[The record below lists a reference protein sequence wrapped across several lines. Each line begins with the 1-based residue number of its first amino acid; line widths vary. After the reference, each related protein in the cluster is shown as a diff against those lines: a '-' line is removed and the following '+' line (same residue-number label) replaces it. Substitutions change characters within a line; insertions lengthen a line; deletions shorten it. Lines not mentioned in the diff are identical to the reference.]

1 MEKEEEQDLPITS
14 ADDAAADVELEA
26 KIDKVL
32 EDWVASTYRNSP
44 IGRDTPAYNHL
55 RSKLPDL
62 KSAILKEL
70 KE

>member
-1 MEKEEEQDLPITS
+1 MEKEEKDLPITS
-14 ADDAAADVELEA
+14 AKAAANVGLEA
-26 KIDKVL
+26 KVDKVL
-32 EDWVASTYRNSP
+32 DDWVASTFRNSP
-44 IGRDTPAYNHL
+44 ISRDTPAYNHL